1 LNTVAVID
9 TKKRPLAPTNSVRAS
24 RLLKQGK
31 AAVFR
36 KTPFTI
42 VLKRSVEDIQTP
54 DPRLKIDPGS
64 KKTGLA
70 IINQQSGQVV
80 FAAEIEHRGQAIK
93 KALDAR
99 RAIRRSRRSR
109 KTRYRKPRFLNRTRP
124 KGWLA
129 PSLKSR
135 VANVE
140 TWLHRLT
147 RFYPISGIAMELV
160 RFDLQLMENPEIKG
174 IEYQQGELAGYEL
187 KEYLL
192 LVRFVGQ
199 KLNPP
204 MCLEDWPQ
212 GIGGTYD
219 LRT

>member
-1 LNTVAVID
+1 
-9 TKKRPLAPTNSVRAS
+9 
-24 RLLKQGK
+24 
-31 AAVFR
+31 
-36 KTPFTI
+36 
-42 VLKRSVEDIQTP
+42 
-54 DPRLKIDPGS
+54 
-64 KKTGLA
+64 
-70 IINQQSGQVV
+70 
-80 FAAEIEHRGQAIK
+80 
-93 KALDAR
+93 
-99 RAIRRSRRSR
+99 
-109 KTRYRKPRFLNRTRP
+109 
-124 KGWLA
+124 
-129 PSLKSR
+129 
-135 VANVE
+135 
-140 TWLHRLT
+140 
-147 RFYPISGIAMELV
+147 MELI